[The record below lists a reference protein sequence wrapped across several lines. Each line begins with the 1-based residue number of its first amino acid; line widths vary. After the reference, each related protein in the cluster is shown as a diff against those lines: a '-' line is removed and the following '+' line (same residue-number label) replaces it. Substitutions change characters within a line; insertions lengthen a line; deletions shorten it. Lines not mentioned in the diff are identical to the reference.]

1 LHKSFEGTKV
11 FRLSSAWTRVSAMLV
26 AFTVASSGL
35 AQQALYPLKE
45 GVVQPLHWSDIPSW
59 MTLDL
64 ELRGRTE
71 EQTSLGYVSGKDR
84 LYELTRV
91 WGGITAVPT
100 NWLTLY
106 AQFMDLHALG
116 LPLRD
121 TAANM
126 RDTFDLRQGYLDFH
140 YKPVQLIVGRQELRI
155 GDERVVGISDW
166 TNTSRTWDGLYMR
179 IGNVNQLNIFSTS
192 VITVHPT
199 SLDTHGAGLTFHGV
213 QAKLATYVPHTTIEP
228 FVLIHALP
236 RVTSQQGVPG
246 GQTEVTFGSYYET
259 KLPLGFDS
267 SGTADLQRGSYS
279 NDSIHAGAAIV
290 RGGYGTKRLPWQPH
304 LEAEYDYATG
314 NPHTNPDRIG
324 TYDQEYPSN
333 HNAFGLVDL
342 FGFQNIKQDR
352 LSLQL
357 TPHSQHGQDAD
368 LLVLFQGGSL
378 HVATIHDGVYS
389 GAGANLIAAPTGGFK
404 SDDIGSE
411 FDASA
416 KYIYHKSFVANIG
429 VGHFFP
435 GELMTSEKHGAPLT
449 YAYLGFTYRFKFE
462 H

>member
-1 LHKSFEGTKV
+1 L
-11 FRLSSAWTRVSAMLV
+11 TR
-26 AFTVASSGL
+26 AFALTAVITFASPGS

-45 GVVQPLHWSDIPSW
+45 GSVQQIHNSEIPNW
-59 MTLDL
+59 IKLDM

-71 EQTSLGYVSGKDR
+71 EQTALGYVSGKDR

-91 WGGITAVPT
+91 WGGMTVVPT
-100 NWLTLY
+100 NWLTFY
-106 AQFMDLHALG
+106 AQMLDLHALG

-121 TAANM
+121 ASANM

-140 YKPVQLIVGRQELRI
+140 YKPVQFVVGRQELRI

-166 TNTSRTWDGLYMR
+166 TNTSRTWDGFYMR
-179 IGNVNQLNIFSTS
+179 VGNVNQLNVFSTS
-192 VITVHPT
+192 VVTIHPT

-213 QAKLATYVPHTTIEP
+213 HAKLTTYVPHTTIEP
-228 FVLIHALP
+228 FVLVRALP
-236 RVTSQQGVPG
+236 RVISQQDVAGSK
-246 GQTEVTFGSYYET
+246 TEVTFGSYYAM
-259 KLPLGFDS
+259 KLPSGFDS
-267 SGTADLQRGSYS
+267 SGTGDLQRGSYS

-304 LEAEYDYATG
+304 IEAEYDYSTG
-314 NPHTNPDRIG
+314 NPHANPDRIG
-324 TYDQEYPSN
+324 TYDQQYPSN

-342 FGFQNIKQDR
+342 FGFQNIKQRR

-357 TPHSQHGQDAD
+357 TPKSN
-368 LLVLFQGGSL
+368 LLTLFQGGSL
-378 HVATIHDGVYS
+378 HTATIHDGVYT
-389 GAGANLIAAPTGGFK
+389 GAGTSLIAAPTGGFRN
-404 SDDIGSE
+404 DDIGSE

-416 KYIYHKSFVANIG
+416 KYIYHKSFVTNVG
-429 VGHFFP
+429 VGHFFS

-449 YAYLGFTYRFKFE
+449 YAYLGFTYRFKLE